1 MQAESEDSEDDLEG
15 AGVGVGLMSA
25 LQPDVRFFEEC
36 VHTPRRKLP
45 EYEGRSLKWGE
56 RTLLNCN
63 DPGHI
68 QKALCRDVRQR
79 CLNFVVQGYYI
90 YMSRGA
96 QLLGGLLPVQSY
108 QAKDDQSDV
117 EASWALSPVKVPV
130 SWDGI
135 AVLLWQLL
143 A

>member
-1 MQAESEDSEDDLEG
+1 
-15 AGVGVGLMSA
+15 MSA

-90 YMSRGA
+90 YMSRNSLAAFCPCSPTRPRMIKVMSRPAGRS
-96 QLLGGLLPVQSY
+96 V
-108 QAKDDQSDV
+108 
-117 EASWALSPVKVPV
+117 LSRCQCR
-130 SWDGI
+130 GT
-135 AVLLWQLL
+135 A
-143 A
+143 

>member
-1 MQAESEDSEDDLEG
+1 M
-15 AGVGVGLMSA
+15 GLTSA
-25 LQPDVRFFEEC
+25 LQPDARFFEKC
-36 VHTPRRKLP
+36 VHAPRHKLP

-56 RTLLNCN
+56 HTLLNCN

-68 QKALCRDVRQR
+68 QKAFSRAVRQR
-79 CLNFVVQGYYI
+79 GRNLVVQGY

-96 QLLGGLLPVQSY
+96 QLLGGLLPLQSY
-108 QAKDDQSDV
+108 QGKDDQSDV
-117 EASWALSPVKVPV
+117 EASWTLNPATVPV